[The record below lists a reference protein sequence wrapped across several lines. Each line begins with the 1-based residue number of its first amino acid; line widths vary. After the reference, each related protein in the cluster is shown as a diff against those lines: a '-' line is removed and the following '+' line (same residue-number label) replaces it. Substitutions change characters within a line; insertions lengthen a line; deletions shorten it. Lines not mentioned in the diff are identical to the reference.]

1 MTTRFGVAANDS
13 SKPGESPRDHFRH
26 SREVVHPHLAF
37 DRELSVMRLLGHAVL
52 EDDHRA
58 DVVLSHHGRDVEALD
73 PNGQRLEVEHLPQLF
88 ERLHPPQPLELRL
101 LGLGRE
107 CMTGVF
113 GCKLLQSS
121 LLPAFGCAHLHTR
134 PSPFGEE
141 LGERG
146 RFPGLPGHDDLRRDA
161 RRGAVVLDAERLDQ
175 RGRVLPGRVL
185 EVEAVAVDQAPVPER
200 EDLHGRAIALDGDPD
215 HVDRSDRPLV
225 GRLPLREVPN

>member
-1 MTTRFGVAANDS
+1 MG
-13 SKPGESPRDHFRH
+13 
-26 SREVVHPHLAF
+26 
-37 DRELSVMRLLGHAVL
+37 
-52 EDDHRA
+52 
-58 DVVLSHHGRDVEALD
+58 
-73 PNGQRLEVEHLPQLF
+73 EVEHLPQLF
-88 ERLHPPQPLELRL
+88 DRLHPPQPLELRL

-161 RRGAVVLDAERLDQ
+161 RRGAVVLEKERLEH
-175 RGRVLPGRVL
+175 GSEVLAADVL
-185 EVEAVAVDQAPVPER
+185 QVERVAVDQFPVSEW
-200 EDLHGRAIALDGDPD
+200 EDLHHGPVTLQRESD
-215 HVDRSDRPLV
+215 HVDRPDRAEIR
-225 GRLPLREVPN
+225 RLPLREVLDAPKAVAIAGGLLKTFVGGGLLHLALQFTLDRLGVPG